1 MVGTR
6 FQVEIDKV
14 MGNRFQIE
22 FEKSERDFV
31 LSLTKWWV
39 TAFKLSLTKRRV
51 TVFKMNSKMSLKN
64 DEFERCLS

>member
-1 MVGTR
+1 MVGTI

-22 FEKSERDFV
+22 FEISERDFV

-51 TVFKMNSKMSLKN
+51 SFQ
-64 DEFERCLS
+64 DEFEDEFEKCI